1 MPIRFFSPLLKLS
14 YGYDTSGEVQTDS
27 GSTGQQK
34 NVEESTGAQPQDGH
48 GSPKNPA
55 NHMTDNE
62 ADEEFPELNRPSKV
76 RFLPSRGLW

>member
-1 MPIRFFSPLLKLS
+1 MPIRFYSPLLKLG

-27 GSTGQQK
+27 GSTGQQQ
-34 NVEESTGAQPQDGH
+34 NIEESNGAQPQEGH

-55 NHMTDNE
+55 NFLTDNE
-62 ADEEFPELNRPSKV
+62 ADEEFPELNRPSRK